1 MIYFCMCNF
10 VCCFVLFFFFFF
22 KQKTAY
28 EMRISDWSSDVCS
41 SDLGQRIQLNA
52 VRMLRRPFSCDGE
65 GGNLGHKKFLGDAK
79 QTVCR
84 DLKRLGHRVKPAKP
98 LQYKRCPRPL
108 PSAPHPSSDIVHVA
122 VFIALPISAATSI
135 QSFAVVH
142 SVNALTNTPIFPLI
156 P

>member
-65 GGNLGHKKFLGDAK
+65 GGKIGHKKFLGDAK

-84 DLKRLGHRVKPAKP
+84 DRKRLGHREKPAKP
-98 LQYKRCPRPL
+98 LQYKRCRRPL
-108 PSAPHPSSDIVHVA
+108 PLARRPSSDIVDGADRKSGVQGKSVSVRGAPGGRRHIKKKKY
-122 VFIALPISAATSI
+122 IA
-135 QSFAVVH
+135 
-142 SVNALTNTPIFPLI
+142 
-156 P
+156 

>member
-65 GGNLGHKKFLGDAK
+65 GGKIGHKKFLGDAK

-84 DLKRLGHRVKPAKP
+84 DRSEERRVGKACVSTCRSRWSP
-98 LQYKRCPRPL
+98 Y
-108 PSAPHPSSDIVHVA
+108 H
-122 VFIALPISAATSI
+122 
-135 QSFAVVH
+135 
-142 SVNALTNTPIFPLI
+142 
-156 P
+156 